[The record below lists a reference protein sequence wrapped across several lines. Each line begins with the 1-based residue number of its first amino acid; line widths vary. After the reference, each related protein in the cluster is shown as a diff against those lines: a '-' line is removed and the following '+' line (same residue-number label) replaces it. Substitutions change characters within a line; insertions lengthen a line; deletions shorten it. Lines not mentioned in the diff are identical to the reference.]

1 MINVKLNDKMNI
13 TVKEMLQLRNDPISI
28 YALKRIEYLESFENE
43 TNKNSNI
50 KEKKPESLE
59 SFPGFTSKI

>member
-1 MINVKLNDKMNI
+1 MINVKLNDKMNL

-50 KEKKPESLE
+50 KEKKPGKFRKL
-59 SFPGFTSKI
+59 PGQKFIN